1 MGVSKDGVKEPTERR
16 DKSAQPSAPPSSKLQ
31 QETNQLATR
40 NEHAPASHEDGLVC
54 TKLLSVD
61 QDSDICEDV
70 SAAEPV
76 QVEQDIT
83 CMACELYA
91 AVCCASHFVKFC
103 KTGKQ
108 Q

>member
-1 MGVSKDGVKEPTERR
+1 MCTE
-16 DKSAQPSAPPSSKLQ
+16 
-31 QETNQLATR
+31 
-40 NEHAPASHEDGLVC
+40 
-54 TKLLSVD
+54 LLSVD

-103 KTGKQ
+103 KTGKTTARLFHRSGIGESFATVPQ
-108 Q
+108 FTSVL

>member
-1 MGVSKDGVKEPTERR
+1 MCTE
-16 DKSAQPSAPPSSKLQ
+16 
-31 QETNQLATR
+31 
-40 NEHAPASHEDGLVC
+40 
-54 TKLLSVD
+54 LLSVD

-103 KTGKQ
+103 KQENNSEIISQGRHRGQFCHCGVPQFTSVL
-108 Q
+108 